1 MRTKMSS
8 SPLISPSKRNDRVHA
23 PDISICL
30 CQKRTLLPAISPS
43 PIGNSRY
50 LPSRIVPSSFEP
62 STLKVNRWGVLVSW
76 ISLLIRR
83 SPCHSPAIEVGRNWR
98 NSARSK
104 VQHALIDPPHRR
116 FSPLSY
122 YGDLVA
128 CGKTLMPP
136 HCLMTGKNAAASPQ
150 RFPAMLQS
158 YGPGGGKPP

>member
-8 SPLISPSKRNDRVHA
+8 SPLISPSKTNDRVHA

-98 NSARSK
+98 NNARSK
-104 VQHALIDPPHRR
+104 VQHALIGPPHRR

-122 YGDLVA
+122 YGDLA
-128 CGKTLMPP
+128 GMRQNT
-136 HCLMTGKNAAASPQ
+136 HAASLP
-150 RFPAMLQS
+150 
-158 YGPGGGKPP
+158 YDGKKCSSISSALSRHAPKLWPWWR